1 MTSARLDQNI
11 EKFIHACINSVE
23 QLEILLL
30 LRSRKELDAE
40 TITQELRTTSSSVEK
55 RLSDLMR
62 KNLVILREQDGKQ
75 TYVYDPP
82 SLYTDTMDQLA
93 SLYSSHRVS
102 VINLIFSKPP
112 DALTGFSDAF
122 RFKE

>member
-11 EKFIHACINSVE
+11 EKFIYACINSVE

-82 SLYTDTMDQLA
+82 SLYADTMDQLA

>member
-1 MTSARLDQNI
+1 MTSARLDQHI
-11 EKFIHACINSVE
+11 EKFIFACINSVE

-30 LRSRKELDAE
+30 LRNWKESDAD

-55 RLSDLMR
+55 RLADLMR
-62 KNLVILREQDGKQ
+62 KNLVTLREHEGKR
-75 TYVYDPP
+75 TYVFDPP
-82 SLYTDTMDQLA
+82 SQYAETIEHLA
-93 SLYSSHRVS
+93 SLYSTHRVS

>member
-11 EKFIHACINSVE
+11 EKFIFACINSVE

-30 LRSRKELDAE
+30 IRSRKEIDAE
-40 TITQELRTTSSSVEK
+40 TITQELRTTTTSVEK

-62 KNLVILREQDGKQ
+62 KNLVVMRENDGKR
-75 TYVYDPP
+75 TYAYDPP
-82 SLYTDTMDQLA
+82 QNVLETIDQLSA
-93 SLYSSHRVS
+93 LYASHRVS
-102 VINLIFSKPP
+102 VINLIFSKPS

>member
-62 KNLVILREQDGKQ
+62 KNLVMLREHDGKR

-82 SLYTDTMDQLA
+82 SLYADTVDQLA

>member
-11 EKFIHACINSVE
+11 EKFIFACINSVE

-30 LRSRKELDAE
+30 LRARKELESD

-62 KNLVILREQDGKQ
+62 KNLVTMREDNGKRI
-75 TYVYDPP
+75 YVYAPANY
-82 SLYTDTMDQLA
+82 SDTMDQLSA
-93 SLYSSHRVS
+93 LYASHRVS
-102 VINLIFSKPP
+102 VINLIFSKPS

>member
-11 EKFIHACINSVE
+11 EKFIYACINSVE

>member
-1 MTSARLDQNI
+1 MTSARLDEPI
-11 EKFIHACINSVE
+11 KKFIVSCLNSVE

-30 LRSRKELDAE
+30 IRARKELDSE
-40 TITQELRTTSSSVEK
+40 TITQELRTSLTSVEK

-62 KNLVILREQDGKQ
+62 KNLVSLRELEGRKQ
-75 TYVYDPP
+75 FYYDPP
-82 SLYTDTMDQLA
+82 QNLAEIIDQLSVLYT
-93 SLYSSHRVS
+93 SHRVA

-112 DALTGFSDAF
+112 DALMGFSDAF

>member
-1 MTSARLDQNI
+1 MTSSRLDQNI
-11 EKFIHACINSVE
+11 EKFIFSCINSVE

-30 LRSRKELDAE
+30 IRARKVLDID
-40 TITQELRTTSSSVEK
+40 TITSDLRTSSTSVEK

-62 KNLVILREQDGKQ
+62 KNLIVQREVEGRRQFF
-75 TYVYDPP
+75 YEPP
-82 SLYTDTMDQLA
+82 QHLAEIIDQLA
-93 SLYSSHRVS
+93 SIYNSHRVT
-102 VINLIFSKPP
+102 VINLIFSKPS

>member
-55 RLSDLMR
+55 LLSDLMR
-62 KNLVILREQDGKQ
+62 KNLVILREQDGKR

>member
-11 EKFIHACINSVE
+11 EKFIFACINSVE

-30 LRSRKELDAE
+30 IRTRTELDAD
-40 TITQELRTTSSSVEK
+40 TITQELRTTTSSVEK
-55 RLSDLMR
+55 RLADLMR
-62 KNLVILREQDGKQ
+62 KNLVAVRENEGQRR
-75 TYVYDPP
+75 YAYDPP
-82 SLYTDTMDQLA
+82 SQYQETIEQLA
-93 SLYSSHRVS
+93 TLYSTYRVS
-102 VINLIFSKPP
+102 VINLIFSKPS

>member
-11 EKFIHACINSVE
+11 EKFIYACINSVE

-30 LRSRKELDAE
+30 LRSRKESDAD
-40 TITQELRTTSSSVEK
+40 TITQELRTTTTSVEK

-62 KNLVILREQDGKQ
+62 KNLVVMRESDGKR

-82 SLYTDTMDQLA
+82 AQYAETVENLA
-93 SLYSSHRVS
+93 ALYSTHRVS

>member
-11 EKFIHACINSVE
+11 EKFIYACINSVE

-30 LRSRKELDAE
+30 LRSRSELDAD
-40 TITQELRTTSSSVEK
+40 TITQELRTTSTSVEK

-62 KNLVILREQDGKQ
+62 KNLVVMRENDGKK
-75 TYVYDPP
+75 TYVYEPAAQ
-82 SLYTDTMDQLA
+82 YVNVMEQLA
-93 SLYSSHRVS
+93 TVYTTYRVS

>member
-11 EKFIHACINSVE
+11 EKFIYACINSVE

-30 LRSRKELDAE
+30 LRSRTELDAD
-40 TITQELRTTSSSVEK
+40 TITQELRTTSTSVEK
-55 RLSDLMR
+55 RLGDLMR
-62 KNLVILREQDGKQ
+62 KNLIVMREADGRK
-75 TYVYDPP
+75 TYVYEPP
-82 SLYTDTMDQLA
+82 THYVDVMEQLA
-93 SLYSSHRVS
+93 TVYTTHRVS

>member
-11 EKFIHACINSVE
+11 EKFIYACINSVE

-30 LRSRKELDAE
+30 LRSRRELDAE

-62 KNLVILREQDGKQ
+62 KNLVMLREQDGKR

-82 SLYTDTMDQLA
+82 SLYADTMDQLA

-102 VINLIFSKPP
+102 VINLIFSKPS

-122 RFKE
+122 RFME

>member
-11 EKFIHACINSVE
+11 EKFIYACINSVE

-82 SLYTDTMDQLA
+82 SLYADTVDQLA